1 MLVKDIINNIN
12 KLLSNNTS
20 FRLSYERLKF
30 HLDSAIDNIN
40 RELLTNYPTIQEM
53 YDSARGYYYM
63 ISLGYNV
70 LLLHENNNYYLDE
83 STGKLYYR
91 DNTKDEFI
99 YTVNTNTIDGLY
111 NENNCSS
118 YIIDNNNE
126 LYLSDGSELYT
137 EDNHRLSVDYIYT
150 ELPKSD
156 IPEVVNMDVNYIAI
170 PDRYI
175 RSCVVYGAVCNYLEE
190 EDELE
195 NQYRIYKN
203 KVEQEIDNWK
213 KQYYSMYECRW

>member
-63 ISLGYNV
+63 VSLGYNV
-70 LLLHENNNYYLDE
+70 LLLHENNYYLDE

-91 DNTKDEFI
+91 DNNKTVDTDII
-99 YTVNTNTIDGLY
+99 YGLY
-111 NENNCSS
+111 NEDNCSS
-118 YIIDNNNE
+118 YIIDTNNE

-137 EDNHRLSVDYIYT
+137 EDNYRLSIAYTYT
-150 ELPKSD
+150 ELQESD
-156 IPEVVNMDVNYIAI
+156 IPEVVNMDVNYVAI

-203 KVEQEIDNWK
+203 KVEQEINNWK

>member
-70 LLLHENNNYYLDE
+70 LLLHENNYYLDE
-83 STGKLYYR
+83 NTGKLYYR
-91 DNTKDEFI
+91 DNNKTVDTDII
-99 YTVNTNTIDGLY
+99 YGLY
-111 NENNCSS
+111 NEDNCSS
-118 YIIDNNNE
+118 YIIDTNNE

-137 EDNHRLSVDYIYT
+137 EDNYRLSIAYTYT
-150 ELPKSD
+150 ELQESD
-156 IPEVVNMDVNYIAI
+156 IPEVVNMDVNYVAI

>member
-63 ISLGYNV
+63 VSLGYNV
-70 LLLHENNNYYLDE
+70 LLLYENNNYYLDE

-91 DNTKDEFI
+91 DNTKNEFI
-99 YTVNTNTIDGLY
+99 YTVNTNAIDGLY

-126 LYLSDGSELYT
+126 ADEPQK
-137 EDNHRLSVDYIYT
+137 ENQD
-150 ELPKSD
+150 
-156 IPEVVNMDVNYIAI
+156 
-170 PDRYI
+170 
-175 RSCVVYGAVCNYLEE
+175 EE
-190 EDELE
+190 EKELLRKQIE
-195 NQYRIYKN
+195 DLNEKIASFEK
-203 KVEQEIDNWK
+203 EQEIINNKLTESIQANNDIKLKHEEKENQLNK
-213 KQYYSMYECRW
+213 EHEDKLKEIVDQ

>member
-70 LLLHENNNYYLDE
+70 LLLHENNYYLDE

-91 DNTKDEFI
+91 DTNKTVDTDII
-99 YTVNTNTIDGLY
+99 YGLY
-111 NENNCSS
+111 NEDNCSS
-118 YIIDNNNE
+118 YIIDTNNE

-137 EDNHRLSVDYIYT
+137 EDNHRLSIAYTYT
-150 ELPKSD
+150 ELQESD
-156 IPEVVNMDVNYIAI
+156 IPEVVNMDVNYVAI